1 MANANDILARL
12 SWSDLGAMARRRRW
26 AWLAPLAAGALL
38 GGLAAA
44 VWPARYRSQ
53 AMVLV
58 AQQQVPRQYVATNV
72 ATTAAR
78 QLQVLTQRI
87 LSRTKLAQLI
97 TQLDLYPRLRQRLT
111 PDQVVAHMRQEI
123 EITPVTALG
132 QPDRLTA
139 FRIAYEAPSAAMAQR
154 VVNEL
159 TTLFID
165 GSLRA
170 QAEQSQGTTAF
181 LQDQLQQAA
190 AAVAQQQQQL
200 HQFQQR
206 YLDQLPAQGPA
217 QTQLLASLRT
227 AYSTDASGLDAARQE
242 QAYLQSLQTGLAQ
255 TGGEAQSPQAHLQ
268 KLEVRLTQLE
278 AGHTARYPDVIATKA
293 EIARWQ
299 AELRHHPAQAESWD
313 SSPAAVRLA
322 SRLRE
327 VKMQIAARRKDLAA
341 LAARMQRV
349 EGDLR
354 MEPLRAGQLASR
366 QQAAHDAQQY
376 YGSLLVKTQDSQLAT
391 NLEESQQGERLELLD
406 PANLPQQPVAPN
418 RPLCVIGGWLL
429 GLIAGAGLV
438 MLREATDRRLR
449 GEAGFAAASGLPLL
463 ATVPQLSS
471 PGRQRRAAWRWRGE
485 WAAASLLLVVAL
497 ATTVLTLKGI

>member
-1 MANANDILARL
+1 MANDGLARL
-12 SWSDLGAMARRRRW
+12 SWNDVWAMARRRRW
-26 AWLAPLAAGALL
+26 AWLAPLVVGALL
-38 GGLAAA
+38 GGVAAA

-53 AMVLV
+53 ALVLV
-58 AQQQVPRQYVATNV
+58 EQQQVPRQYVATNV
-72 ATTAAR
+72 ATTAGR
-78 QLQVLTQRI
+78 QLQILTQRI

-111 PDQVVAHMRQEI
+111 PDQVVDHMRKEI
-123 EITPVTALG
+123 VITPVTALG

-139 FRIAYEAPSAAMAQR
+139 FRISYEAPSAATAQR

-165 GSLRA
+165 GSLQA
-170 QAEQSQGTTAF
+170 QADQSQGTTSF

-190 AAVAQQQQQL
+190 AAMAQRQQVL

-206 YLDQLPAQGPA
+206 YLDQLPEQGQA
-217 QTQLLASLRT
+217 QTQLLVSLRT
-227 AYSTDASGLDAARQE
+227 AYSADASGLEAARQQ
-242 QAYLQSLQTGLAQ
+242 QAYLQSLRAGLARA
-255 TGGEAQSPQAHLQ
+255 GGDTQSPQAHLQ
-268 KLEVRLTQLE
+268 RLEARLAELE

-293 EIARWQ
+293 EIARWKAQ
-299 AELRHHPAQAESWD
+299 LKNQPAQAASWG

-327 VKMQIAARRKDLAA
+327 VKMQIAARRKRLAA

-354 MEPLRAGQLASR
+354 MEPLRGGQLASLE
-366 QQAAHDAQQY
+366 QAATDAQKY
-376 YGSLLVKTQDSQLAT
+376 YQSLLVKTQNSQLAT

-406 PANLPQQPVAPN
+406 PANLPREPVAPN

-438 MLREATDRRLR
+438 MLREMTDRRLR
-449 GEAGFAAASGLPLL
+449 GDAGFAAASGLPVL
-463 ATVPQLSS
+463 AAVPQISS
-471 PGRQRRAAWRWRGE
+471 PGRQRRTAWRWRGE
-485 WAAASLLLVVAL
+485 SAAASLLVVLALVS
-497 ATTVLTLKGI
+497 TVLTLRGI